1 MIYSTV
7 CSKCGRKEEISKPM
21 MSSLPRCSACKSTLR
36 RLWRDSP
43 SIIYAAAGFY
53 ATDYG
58 RFEKQVGAEKAAKFR
73 ASKDEIE
80 GRAVKGRLTGYEKAV
95 EAVG

>member
-1 MIYSTV
+1 MRYDV
-7 CSKCGRKEEISKPM
+7 KCKAGHKFEVSKGPQDPY
-21 MSSLPRCSACKSTLR
+21 PRCRCGLPTARIFSVAT
-36 RLWRDSP
+36 P
-43 SIIYAAAGFY
+43 VMYNAAGFY

-80 GRAVKGRLTGYEKAV
+80 GRAAKGKLTGYEKAV